1 MNKLQKGKQIS
12 DLLAKGVNVSEK
24 EIEKLV
30 NSMSTTEL
38 VDLFNYAMKKEV

>member
-12 DLLAKGVNVSEK
+12 DLLSKGVKVDEK
-24 EIEKLV
+24 EMEKLV

-38 VDLFNYAMKKEV
+38 VDLFNYSMTKK

>member
-12 DLLAKGVNVSEK
+12 DLLAKGVKVDEK
-24 EIEKLV
+24 EMEKLV

-38 VDLFNYAMKKEV
+38 VDLFNYSMTKK

>member
-12 DLLAKGVNVSEK
+12 DLLEKGANVSEK

-30 NSMSTTEL
+30 NSMSITEL
-38 VDLFNYAMKKEV
+38 VDLFNYSITKSK